1 MSDSSKNLEIEI
13 KLQLESF
20 PDYLKLIGFLGNIE
34 YEDHH
39 LSAFFDSE
47 DWYLSRSGW
56 VFRVRVENE
65 RGLITIKDTGQQTGS
80 AMVRQEIEAEI
91 SRSTAMDIL
100 NLRLEPLSISVTPV
114 EFIRKEFPRVKL
126 AKLIQFNNVRQR
138 KTCQLGDKD
147 YVFEIDKTE
156 FSDGSVDYEVEI
168 ELTDIYQIE
177 NVENDLRKLFGNLN
191 IPYARQTESK
201 LARALKK
208 AKLL

>member
-39 LSAFFDSE
+39 LNAFFDSE
-47 DWYLSRSGW
+47 DRYLSRSGW

-100 NLRLEPLSISVTPV
+100 NLRMEPLSISVTPV
-114 EFIRKEFPRVKL
+114 EFIRNEFPRVKL

-168 ELTDIYQIE
+168 ELTDIGQIE

>member
-1 MSDSSKNLEIEI
+1 MSDSTENLEIEI

-39 LSAFFDSE
+39 LNAFFDSE
-47 DWYLSRSGW
+47 DRHLTRSGW

-65 RGLITIKDTGQQTGS
+65 RGLITIKDTGRQTGS

-91 SRSTAMDIL
+91 SRSMAMDIL
-100 NLRLEPLSISVTPV
+100 NLRMEPLSISVSPV
-114 EFIRKEFPRVKL
+114 EFIRKEFPELKL

-168 ELTDIYQIE
+168 ELTDIRQIE
-177 NVENDLRKLFGNLN
+177 NVENDLKKLFGNLN

>member
-1 MSDSSKNLEIEI
+1 MSDSTENLEIEI

-20 PDYLKLIGFLGNIE
+20 PDYLKLIGFLGNFE

-39 LSAFFDSE
+39 LNAFFDSE
-47 DWYLSRSGW
+47 DRHLTRSGW

-65 RGLITIKDTGQQTGS
+65 RGLITIKDTGRQTGS

-91 SRSTAMDIL
+91 SRSMAMDIL
-100 NLRLEPLSISVTPV
+100 NLRMEPLSISVSPV
-114 EFIRKEFPRVKL
+114 EFIRKEFPELKL

-168 ELTDIYQIE
+168 ELTDIRQIE
-177 NVENDLRKLFGNLN
+177 YVENDLKKLFGTLN

>member
-1 MSDSSKNLEIEI
+1 MSDSSKSLEIEI

-20 PDYLKLIGFLGNIE
+20 PDYLKLIGFLGNID
-34 YEDHH
+34 YEDRH
-39 LSAFFDSE
+39 LNAFFDSE
-47 DWYLSRSGW
+47 DRHLSSSGW

-65 RGLITIKDTGQQTGS
+65 RGLITVKDTGRQAGS

-91 SRSTAMDIL
+91 SRAMAMDIL

-114 EFIRKEFPRVKL
+114 EFIRREFPELKL

-168 ELTDIYQIE
+168 ELTDIHQIE